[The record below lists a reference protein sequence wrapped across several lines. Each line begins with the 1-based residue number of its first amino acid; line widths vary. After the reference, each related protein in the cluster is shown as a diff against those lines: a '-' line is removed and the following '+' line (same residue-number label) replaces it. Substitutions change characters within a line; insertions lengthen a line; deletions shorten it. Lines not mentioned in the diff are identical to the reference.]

1 MLAPAEELQNIS
13 LACRR
18 AVSLMA
24 AAKLMSYRT
33 ILVFA
38 ALPAFLC
45 SFAINTNSIA
55 RQGTIMLCSVRAE
68 DGAPSDLN
76 DCTLHAHIE
85 FDDSSVE
92 EIFNRPEQI
101 LTDPDRFWSD
111 NKTYRL
117 VAMWHNS
124 SRTPIPHESWNS
136 QIEMLAGLGSSDRA
150 QWPFI
155 HITRE
160 LMASTALFREKA
172 LPHICSF
179 LPQESIDLRTTIH
192 YTGLTV
198 PRAFQLHSHIVL
210 DVANSYYSGNTTA
223 ILNCL
228 VHEVFH
234 IGFGNH
240 QRLRRELDLDNDAVN
255 SMLNSL
261 QNEGMATYVAYK
273 AQHVFPAPDDRDYK
287 MLERDEDVRQLLAD
301 LDNLFREAGSME
313 SNKLWTRGWEI
324 GIQKRAYY
332 VVGASMART
341 IDETLGREALVAT
354 VEEGPR
360 DFVHTYNGLVDPAMR
375 LFEFEAP
382 REFSRQQRIRQS
394 ALDGDYETLL
404 SVLSTYTQ
412 ERTEPETSLEN
423 TLVSTGILLQHRGQ
437 MELAYTVLETNLAVF
452 PQSSAACQFLGD
464 AYARGGLN
472 DRARACY
479 EKSIKLEP
487 NGICAFNS
495 EQALVRLAED

>member
-1 MLAPAEELQNIS
+1 
-13 LACRR
+13 
-18 AVSLMA
+18 MA
-24 AAKLMSYRT
+24 GAMLMSYRT
-33 ILVFA
+33 ILIFG
-38 ALPAFLC
+38 ALLAFFC
-45 SFAINTNSIA
+45 SFAINMNLIA
-55 RQGTIMLCSVRAE
+55 PQRTILVCPVSAEERAPA
-68 DGAPSDLN
+68 DFN
-76 DCTLHAHIE
+76 DCALHAHIE

-92 EIFNRPEQI
+92 QICNRPEQI
-101 LTDPDRFWSD
+101 LADPDRFWSD
-111 NKTYRL
+111 NNTYRL

-124 SRTPIPHESWNS
+124 SRTPIPHESWKH
-136 QIEMLAGLGSSDRA
+136 QIKMLADLGLNERA
-150 QWPFI
+150 QYPAVR
-155 HITRE
+155 ITRE
-160 LMASTALFREKA
+160 LMASTDLFREQA

-179 LPQESIDLRTTIH
+179 LPQESLDLRTTIH
-192 YTGLTV
+192 YTGLAV

-287 MLERDEDVRQLLAD
+287 MVERDEDVRRLLAD

-360 DFVHTYNGLVDPAMR
+360 DFVHTYNGLVGPAMR

-382 REFSRQQRIRQS
+382 REFSRQQRIRKA

-404 SVLSTYTQ
+404 SALSTYRQ
-412 ERTEPETSLEN
+412 ERTQPETSLEN

-437 MELAYTVLETNLAVF
+437 MKLAYTVLETNLAVF

-472 DRARACY
+472 DRAKACY